1 MIIGNGFI
9 AQNFQNK
16 IKIIKKLKLA
26 IFASGVS
33 NSLTSNNYDF
43 LREKKKI
50 ANYKNKINNKTLVY
64 ISSCGVFDPSRNQ
77 KPYFLHKIEM
87 ENLVKNNFKKFII
100 IRLPEI
106 IGLSLN
112 KNNLINFLYSK
123 IKNNKKFTLYFN
135 SKRNIL
141 DINDAIKLSLAYI
154 EKKMSEK
161 KINFEV
167 NVANRK
173 FYLVSKIVSAI
184 EVITLRK
191 AKFVKKKISNSNWRF
206 TNSIDRKLIRRLN
219 IQFNKFYLNNVIKK
233 YYS

>member
-33 NSLTSNNYDF
+33 NSLTFNNYDF

-77 KPYFLHKIEM
+77 KPYFTHKLEM
-87 ENLVKNNFKKFII
+87 ENLVKTNFKKFII

-112 KNNLINFLYSK
+112 KNNLVNFLYDK
-123 IKNNKKFTLYFN
+123 IKNDKKFTLYFN

-141 DINDAIKLSLAYI
+141 DINDAITLSLACI
-154 EKKMSEK
+154 EKKMNKK
-161 KINFEV
+161 KINFEI

-206 TNSIDRKLIRRLN
+206 TNSIDRKLIKRLN